1 MAIPRTVWGIDVG
14 QCGLKALK
22 LREADGELVVD
33 EFEYVAHEKILS
45 EPDADR
51 KQLIHAALEGF
62 LSRHNL
68 LNSTVA
74 ISVPG
79 ASSFSRFVKLPPV
92 EPSKVPDIVRF
103 EAEQQIPF
111 PINDVH
117 WRWQT
122 FQDEDSPDVEVG
134 IFAMKKIDVAEAL
147 SNFVETGISV
157 SIVQMAPLA
166 LYNFMKFDDHAS
178 SEGATLLCDIGADKT
193 DLVVSDG
200 SRLWTRTIQIG
211 GNSFTEALVRAFKLS
226 FSKAEEYKKSAA
238 SSKYARQIF
247 QAMRPV
253 FADLVQEIQRCI
265 GFYTSTHR
273 ESRFKKLVG
282 LGNGFRLPGLQKFLE
297 QNLNIPVVRVDQYNK
312 LTTGP
317 NVNAPQFQE
326 QSLSFAVAYGL
337 ALQGM
342 QLGVV
347 NTNLLPTEVARKR
360 VWAAKRPWFVGAA
373 AVLVAAMAMPLYKNY
388 TESKALGES
397 SPALEDAQR
406 IGNSLQD
413 LRNKI
418 NAVKGAN
425 SKTEEAKLAIQ
436 DYRAMFNYRDYWP
449 DVLSMVNNAI
459 LKSTWPEVGGVDFQK
474 MLRQLADCRDKA
486 ERDRLLGE
494 LKKTDRGKWRMIV
507 LERLSAEYVPAVG
520 QFSAVDAIRK
530 EAGMSTPGGATPTG
544 TETPAPGRT
553 GSAKR
558 GFWVVMRA
566 RTPVNPQVAN
576 DMLNTIK
583 LQKLDEKAVT
593 SFKIEKV
600 VGEFAAKT
608 AAAPGAPGAA
618 IGAAGIGA
626 SAAPAAN
633 PATPAAR
640 DPLQVD
646 DNDTSFVVG
655 WLITV
660 EDPVPDKI

>member
-1 MAIPRTVWGIDVG
+1 M
-14 QCGLKALK
+14 
-22 LREADGELVVD
+22 
-33 EFEYVAHEKILS
+33 
-45 EPDADR
+45 
-51 KQLIHAALEGF
+51 
-62 LSRHNL
+62 
-68 LNSTVA
+68 A

-134 IFAMKKIDVAEAL
+134 IFAMKKVDVAESL
-147 SNFVETGISV
+147 GNFTEAGINV
-157 SIVQMAPLA
+157 GIVQMAPLA
-166 LYNFMKFDDHAS
+166 LYNFMKYDEHAAPD
-178 SEGATLLCDIGADKT
+178 GATLLCDIGADKT

-200 SRLWTRTIQIG
+200 ARIWTRTIQIG

-226 FSKAEEYKKSAA
+226 FAKAEEYKKSAA

-265 GFYTSTHR
+265 GFYTSLHR
-273 ESRFKKLVG
+273 ETRFKKLVG

-326 QSLSFAVAYGL
+326 NSLSFAVAYGL
-337 ALQGM
+337 ALQAL
-342 QLGVV
+342 QLTVV

-360 VWAAKRPWFVGAA
+360 VWAAKRPWFIAAA

-388 TESKALGES
+388 TDAKALGETG
-397 SPALEDAQR
+397 PGLEDAQR
-406 IGNSLQD
+406 TASALQD
-413 LRNKI
+413 LRNKV

-436 DYRAMFNYRDYWP
+436 DYRAMFNFRDYWP
-449 DVLSMVNNAI
+449 DVTMMISNAI
-459 LKSTWPEVGGVDFQK
+459 TQATVPEKGGQDFQK

-494 LKKTDRGKWRMIV
+494 LKKTDRSKWRMIV
-507 LERLSAEYVPAVG
+507 LERLSSEYVPAIA
-520 QFSAVDAIRK
+520 QFNAVDAIRK
-530 EAGMSTPGGATPTG
+530 EAGVATSGAPAPEATPVKG
-544 TETPAPGRT
+544 A
-553 GSAKR
+553 SNKR
-558 GFWVVMRA
+558 GFWIVMRA
-566 RTPVNPQVAN
+566 RTPMNQQAAN

-583 LQKLDEKAVT
+583 LQRLDEKVVSA
-593 SFKIEKV
+593 FKIEKV
-600 VGEFAAKT
+600 VGEFTVKGTAAGGT
-608 AAAPGAPGAA
+608 PAAVPAPETPAGAAPGPKEL
-618 IGAAGIGA
+618 
-626 SAAPAAN
+626 
-633 PATPAAR
+633 
-640 DPLQVD
+640 LQMD
-646 DNDTSFVVG
+646 ESDTSFVIG
-655 WLITV
+655 WLLTI
-660 EDPVPDKI
+660 EDPVLEKI